1 MKDFFGKEI
10 VIGDKVLFSNRNNE
24 RILIGNVT
32 EIGITRARINAN
44 CKKTFAFLDEYVPPP
59 TRKERRKREREL
71 KKKFP
76 LDLTKFIESH
86 RT

>member
-1 MKDFFGKEI
+1 MYIPK
-10 VIGDKVLFSNRNNE
+10 L
-24 RILIGNVT
+24 
-32 EIGITRARINAN
+32 NAD

-76 LDLTKFIESH
+76 LDLTKFIKSY

>member
-1 MKDFFGKEI
+1 MEK
-10 VIGDKVLFSNRNNE
+10 
-24 RILIGNVT
+24 LIKALLDVYFP
-32 EIGITRARINAN
+32 ALNAN

-76 LDLTKFIESH
+76 LDLSKFIESH

>member
-32 EIGITRARINAN
+32 EIGITRARIE
-44 CKKTFAFLDEYVPPP
+44 AFDDEDEITHH
-59 TRKERRKREREL
+59 TRFGYNMVIINEDKQ
-71 KKKFP
+71 
-76 LDLTKFIESH
+76 
-86 RT
+86 